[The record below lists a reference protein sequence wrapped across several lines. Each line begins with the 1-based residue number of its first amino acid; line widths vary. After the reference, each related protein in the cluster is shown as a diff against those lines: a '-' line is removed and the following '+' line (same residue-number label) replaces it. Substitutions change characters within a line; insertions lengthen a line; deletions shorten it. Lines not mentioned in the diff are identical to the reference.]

1 MKLLQTKHVTISVD
15 GTSLREKIE
24 GVILWGLLV
33 VALVWWKKDKSTNT
47 TD

>member
-24 GVILWGLLV
+24 GVIFWGLLV
-33 VALVWWKKDKSTNT
+33 VALVWWKKGSKSQS
-47 TD
+47 

>member
-15 GTSLREKIE
+15 RTSLREKIE

-33 VALVWWKKDKSTNT
+33 VALVWWKKGSKSQS
-47 TD
+47 